1 MKGGIL
7 ARQKSLGTTLSQRKY
22 QQWSLKSSEDTPE
35 YCYRPILMEMILC
48 KYPDTII
55 KHI

>member
-1 MKGGIL
+1 MKGGIFAPAKEL
-7 ARQKSLGTTLSQRKY
+7 RDNFKSKKY
-22 QQWSLKSSEDTPE
+22 QQRSLKSSEDTPE